1 MNDRNLSYTLGRFRS
16 DVFRVL
22 DEYSCNGK
30 EHEIFSGAVGDME
43 KRFISAANAAIR
55 LVSLS
60 CDRRLEKKSVVFK
73 TPGVL
78 MKVCDF
84 SLISGEEKLV
94 SLPADSGAL
103 SFEFCGKCNIVFC
116 DGDGNAVLKKEIISP
131 YSQLKIFKALI
142 PENASDII
150 FFCKEKAFVDVKNL
164 KSYTS
169 KSVGYC
175 PDERFLPDGK
185 KLYCEISPECIEIS
199 RVLKVTGD
207 RTHPCRCDIFEFSDG
222 VLSCS
227 EKNAG
232 TYLVEYYF
240 CPKELSENSNDNT
253 VIELSPSA
261 FSAAVYA
268 TAAEL
273 CEREDGELYTRLTY
287 KYREILANCYPSSNP
302 FNRNSFY
309 SAAYGKR
316 RGIRR
321 FFG

>member
-1 MNDRNLSYTLGRFRS
+1 MYDRNSNYTLGRFRS

-43 KRFISAANAAIR
+43 KRFICAANAAIR
-55 LVSLS
+55 LVSLA
-60 CDRRLEKKSVVFK
+60 CDRHLEKKSVVFK
-73 TPGVL
+73 IPHIL

-84 SLISGEEKLV
+84 SLVGDEEKLI
-94 SLPADSGAL
+94 SIPEGSGSL
-103 SFEFCGKCNIVFC
+103 SFEFCGRANIIFC
-116 DGDGNAVLKKEIISP
+116 GEEGNVLLEKEVVSP
-131 YSQLKIFKALI
+131 YCQLTSFKVAI

-150 FFCKEKAFVDVKNL
+150 FSCVGKTSVDVKNL
-164 KSYTS
+164 KSYS
-169 KSVGYC
+169 AESIGYC

-185 KLYCEISPECIEIS
+185 KLYCEISPRCIEIS
-199 RVLKVTGD
+199 RVVKITGD
-207 RTHPCRCDIFEFSDG
+207 RAHPCRCDIFEFSDG
-222 VLSCS
+222 ILSCS

-232 TYLVEYYF
+232 TYCVEYF
-240 CPKELSENSNDNT
+240 KNPKELCENSNDDT
-253 VIELSPSA
+253 VIELTPSA

-287 KYREILANCYPSSNP
+287 KYREILANCYPSQNP
-302 FNRNSFY
+302 FSRNSFY
-309 SAAYGKR
+309 SSAYGKR
-316 RGIRR
+316 RGTRR

>member
-1 MNDRNLSYTLGRFRS
+1 MYDRNSNHTLGRFRS

-43 KRFISAANAAIR
+43 KRFICAANSAIR
-55 LVSLS
+55 LVSLA
-60 CDRRLEKKSVVFK
+60 CDRHLEKKSVVFK
-73 TPGVL
+73 LPHIL

-84 SLISGEEKLV
+84 SIVSGEEKLI
-94 SLPADSGAL
+94 SLPRGSGAL
-103 SFEFCGKCNIVFC
+103 SFEFCGKASVKFC
-116 DGDGNAVLKKEIISP
+116 DDNGKAVSEKVIVSP
-131 YSQLKIFKALI
+131 YCQLTSFKTKI
-142 PENASDII
+142 PENASDVV
-150 FFCKEKAFVDVKNL
+150 FSCETNASVDVRSL
-164 KSYTS
+164 RSYS
-169 KSVGYC
+169 EESIGYC

-185 KLYCEISPECIEIS
+185 RLYCEISPQCIEIS
-199 RVLKVTGD
+199 RVLKITGD
-207 RTHPCRCDIFEFSDG
+207 RAHSYRSDIFEFYDG
-222 VLSCS
+222 ILSCD

-232 TYLVEYYF
+232 TYCIEYYS
-240 CPKELSENSNDNT
+240 CPKELSESSNDNT
-253 VIELSPSA
+253 VIELTPSA

-302 FNRNSFY
+302 FKRNSFY

-316 RGIRR
+316 KGTRC